1 VNKGKY
7 KGFYNIVRNEA
18 KKEATIHIYG
28 IIGGFDWDTWSY
40 INTADAFLKEFSEV
54 EAEADVIHVRINS
67 PGGNVHDGLAIYNA
81 LYNSKKTILTYNDG
95 ICYSMAALLMLA
107 GEKSHS
113 FQNCLFMTHNVI
125 SAVWGNAE
133 EMRTEADVLDKYDQ
147 ALGTAIENKLGI
159 SSEKVL
165 ELYLNYKDNYFTAK
179 EAKDIGFYDN
189 IIDRESAKVP
199 EDVKNMSPQ
208 ALLEHYAKMNFETGQ
223 QKPETNNKKPL
234 TMSKAYPKI
243 EGVLNLKFGEGEASN
258 GILLT
263 EEQADQV
270 EARLD
275 QIDVELETA
284 KTDLQKEK
292 DNLKAKNDAFNS
304 AMDTIN
310 QILDLS
316 GDEKITSMDAGMT
329 AMVEKFN
336 ELGKNPGD
344 QHTNVPSNEKD
355 KDVMPDYVDLNC
367 SIYQIK

>member
-1 VNKGKY
+1 MNKGKY

-40 INTADAFLKEFSEV
+40 INTADAFLREFAEV
-54 EAEADVIHVRINS
+54 ESEADVIHVRINS

-113 FQNCLFMTHNVI
+113 FKNCLFMTHNVI
-125 SAVWGNAE
+125 SAVWGNAQ

-147 ALGTAIENKLGI
+147 ALGTAIESKLGI
-159 SSEKVL
+159 SSEKVS
-165 ELYLNYKDNYFTAK
+165 ELYLNYKDNYFTAQ
-179 EAKDIGFYDN
+179 EAKDIGFYDD
-189 IIDRESAKVP
+189 IIDRDSAKIP
-199 EDVKNMSPQ
+199 EDVKGMSPQ
-208 ALLEHYAKMNFETGQ
+208 ALLEHYAKMNFETGPN
-223 QKPETNNKKPL
+223 KPKNNDKKPL

-275 QIDVELETA
+275 EVEGELTTANTELQTSRDNVQALNDANTAALET
-284 KTDLQKEK
+284 
-292 DNLKAKNDAFNS
+292 
-304 AMDTIN
+304 IN
-310 QILDLS
+310 NTLGLE
-316 GDEKITSMDAGMT
+316 GDEKVTSLADGMT
-329 AMVEKFN
+329 AMVNKIN
-336 ELGKNPGD
+336 ELGNGPGD
-344 QHTNVPSNEKD
+344 QHTRAGKKEEADAKHSYIDFDSP
-355 KDVMPDYVDLNC
+355 
-367 SIYQIK
+367 IYNN